1 MIFIPVGFCF
11 YITEAEILKKKKK
24 KTWKKV
30 LLQKRSFV
38 KEIMT

>member
-11 YITEAEILKKKKK
+11 YITKAEILKKKKLENK
-24 KTWKKV
+24 FCYK
-30 LLQKRSFV
+30 KRSFV

>member
-24 KTWKKV
+24 NLKK
-30 LLQKRSFV
+30 SFV
-38 KEIMT
+38 TKKKLC

>member
-24 KTWKKV
+24 LEKKFCYKKEA
-30 LLQKRSFV
+30 LLK
-38 KEIMT
+38 K

>member
-24 KTWKKV
+24 KLEKKFCYKKEA
-30 LLQKRSFV
+30 LLK
-38 KEIMT
+38 K

>member
-24 KTWKKV
+24 KKIEKKFCYKKEA
-30 LLQKRSFV
+30 LLK
-38 KEIMT
+38 K

>member
-24 KTWKKV
+24 KNLKK
-30 LLQKRSFV
+30 SFV
-38 KEIMT
+38 TKKKLC